1 MAEYYPLLARAV
13 AGLKTSTPQA
23 RRLIYERA
31 RNALLAQLR
40 AMTPPVPEPD
50 IQRESDALDAA
61 IARLET
67 EFGAADA
74 PAQAESDRL
83 AADEARNRAE
93 RARAAQEK
101 AAQEQAAQEQAARE
115 QATQEQAAR
124 EKLAQERLAQ
134 ERLAQERA
142 AQAKAEQ
149 DRAAQEK
156 AAREKAE
163 RETAE
168 REKAEQAAREE
179 AEAQARRAA
188 AAREEQRLAAERAE
202 RERREAEARHAA
214 EQRARLEAEAA
225 AKPAVAAPPA
235 PAKPVSERPASEKPL
250 AGPAGQNTLAGVAP
264 FGVAPEIRVDRDGA
278 PGEGAPLVAPQRHD
292 GPEPKAAFPNLTAE
306 RASYGG
312 VGEGGEDNDRARAT
326 RPAAP
331 LPPPERRSNLRYILA
346 GGGLALV
353 IGGLAYAAWVLRDQ
367 PQETTRPNVAQETK
381 PVESGKIVD
390 RVGVSPSAPVPTV
403 QAPAEA
409 IRPNAG
415 KLVETPAPAPTS
427 ADVAAP
433 ARAAFLIQSE
443 GPEQHRTYAGSVNW
457 RFADGAWRA
466 EVSVP
471 EVKLALSLAMT
482 KATDDGPA
490 SHKIDLR
497 FQSDDPSLQ
506 IARAGVPEMRK
517 EENPY
522 GDRLAAV
529 AVQVTPSV
537 YLIGLRKAEA
547 DVAYNLELIK
557 SRGWIDVPLEM
568 TDKRIA
574 KITFE
579 KGPAGD
585 ATLAQALKAWGG

>member
-67 EFGAADA
+67 EFDAAA
-74 PAQAESDRL
+74 PAQDAIDPL
-83 AADEARNRAE
+83 AAEQARE
-93 RARAAQEK
+93 RAAQEK
-101 AAQEQAAQEQAARE
+101 AAQE
-115 QATQEQAAR
+115 
-124 EKLAQERLAQ
+124 K
-134 ERLAQERA
+134 
-142 AQAKAEQ
+142 
-149 DRAAQEK
+149 AAQEK
-156 AAREKAE
+156 AAQEKA
-163 RETAE
+163 AQ
-168 REKAEQAAREE
+168 EKADRARAEQAALEE

-188 AAREEQRLAAERAE
+188 AAREEQRLATERAQ
-202 RERREAEARHAA
+202 RERVEAEARRAA
-214 EQRARLEAEAA
+214 QERVRLEAEAA
-225 AKPAVAAPPA
+225 AVVPTAPVAPNLANPGLTASAAAQLAPANPSPLNPAPASQTPAKPAPASPA
-235 PAKPVSERPASEKPL
+235 PAKPAPAKP
-250 AGPAGQNTLAGVAP
+250 APAKSAPAKPAPPADSLSP

-278 PGEGAPLVAPQRHD
+278 TGDGAPVVAPQRHD
-292 GPEPKAAFPNLTAE
+292 APEPKGAFPSFTAE
-306 RASYGG
+306 RAGG
-312 VGEGGEDNDRARAT
+312 VGGASEAEDGAERARAA

-353 IGGLAYAAWVLRDQ
+353 IGGLAYAAWVLRDR
-367 PQETTRPNVAQETK
+367 PQETARPNVAQESK
-381 PVESGKIVD
+381 PAESGKIAD
-390 RVGVSPSAPVPTV
+390 RIGVSPSSPVPTV
-403 QAPAEA
+403 QAPAES
-409 IRPNAG
+409 IRPNAD
-415 KLVETPAPAPTS
+415 KPADAPAAPAPTS

-443 GPEQHRTYAGSVNW
+443 GPEQHKTYAGTVTW
-457 RFADGAWRA
+457 RFADGVWRA
-466 EVSVP
+466 DVSAP
-471 EVKLALSLAMT
+471 EVKLAMSFAMS

-497 FQSDDPSLQ
+497 FQSEDPTLQ

-537 YLIGLRKAEA
+537 YLVGLRKAEA

-557 SRGWIDVPLEM
+557 ARGWIDVPLEM
-568 TDKRIA
+568 SDKRIA

-585 ATLAQALKAWGG
+585 ATLAQALKAWGAGG